1 MTEYDLSALEENI
14 QDITDE
20 LYQQKVKEG
29 LETIPL
35 VLKQLS
41 TIAMQLDEK
50 KKTALLSILK
60 NAMDALEEKEYVLLA
75 DILYF
80 DVRDC
85 IAD

>member
-1 MTEYDLSALEENI
+1 MAEYDLSALEENI
-14 QDITDE
+14 QDITDA
-20 LYQQKVKEG
+20 LYQQRVKEG

-41 TIAMQLDEK
+41 TIAMQLDEEK
-50 KKTALLSILK
+50 ETALLSILK

>member
-1 MTEYDLSALEENI
+1 MAEYDLSALEENI
-14 QDITDE
+14 QDITDA
-20 LYQQKVKEG
+20 LYQQRVKEG

-41 TIAMQLDEK
+41 TIAMQLDEE